1 MKELINVKGARVKM
15 TDNDSLRNIIE
26 KDLIKII
33 KVLSSADL
41 INVYRNLSGIK
52 ICSNNNLQIREKNS
66 QSKKDIIK
74 EYSTNLESQNKA
86 DSTVKDYLGA
96 AGKLILYMGKNKIGL
111 DSISIGDIDNYLSML
126 RSKNISNNTYVK
138 ILNCIRSFLKFLY
151 GRSYID
157 KDLASFIKVPPK
169 VKPIKEELSDL
180 DIKKIRNYLL
190 KRKERYRNENLRD
203 EIIFSLG
210 IDCGLRRQEFI
221 NLNWEDINFK
231 ESSINIKN
239 SKGRKNRIVYF
250 GNELG
255 ELMHLYRKL
264 SGKYINALI
273 RGAHGKRLTKCSL
286 QNIISRIYKESKTY
300 RENLTLHSL
309 RHTYAERLRR
319 KGVDLPTIS
328 KLLGHSRLDT
338 TDIYLHVNKD
348 DFKMAIL

>member
-1 MKELINVKGARVKM
+1 M

-33 KVLSSADL
+33 KGLSSADL
-41 INVYRNLSGIK
+41 INVYKNLSGMK
-52 ICSNNNLQIREKNS
+52 ICINNDLQIREKS
-66 QSKKDIIK
+66 IPSKKDIIK
-74 EYSTNLESQNKA
+74 EYSTNLQSQNKA

-96 AGKLILYMGKNKIGL
+96 AGKLTSYMGKNRIEFESL
-111 DSISIGDIDNYLSML
+111 TMSDIDSYLSFI
-126 RSKNISNNTYVK
+126 RSRNISNNTYVK

-151 GRSYID
+151 GRNYID

-169 VKPIKEELSDL
+169 VKPIKEELSDF

-190 KRKERYRNENLRD
+190 KRKENYRNENLRD

-231 ESSINIKN
+231 ENSISIKN
-239 SKGRKNRIVYF
+239 SKGRKNRLVYF
-250 GNELG
+250 NSNLG
-255 ELMHLYRKL
+255 ELLYSYRKL
-264 SGKYINALI
+264 SGKYISALI

-286 QNIISRIYKESKTY
+286 QNIISRIFKESKTY

-309 RHTYAERLRR
+309 RQYGE
-319 KGVDLPTIS
+319 
-328 KLLGHSRLDT
+328 
-338 TDIYLHVNKD
+338 
-348 DFKMAIL
+348 